1 MLYLGPETLVPVASA
16 LAAVGG
22 FLLMTWR
29 RVIGFFRAAAR
40 LVTGRPA
47 EDASAGASETTTTGT
62 QA

>member
-29 RVIGFFRAAAR
+29 RVVGVFRAGLR
-40 LVTGRPA
+40 LITGKGG
-47 EDASAGASETTTTGT
+47 SSE
-62 QA
+62 

>member
-29 RVIGFFRAAAR
+29 RVVGVFRAGVR
-40 LVTGRPA
+40 MITGRGG
-47 EDASAGASETTTTGT
+47 SSE
-62 QA
+62 

>member
-16 LAAVGG
+16 LAAIGG

-29 RVIGFFRAAAR
+29 RVVGVFRGAVR

-47 EDASAGASETTTTGT
+47 EEPTPTPTESQT
-62 QA
+62 QP